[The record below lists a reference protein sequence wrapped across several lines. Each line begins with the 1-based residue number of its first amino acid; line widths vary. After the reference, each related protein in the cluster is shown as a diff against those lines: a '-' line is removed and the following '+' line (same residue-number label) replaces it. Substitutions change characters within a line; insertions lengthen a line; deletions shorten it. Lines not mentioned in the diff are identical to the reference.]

1 MSRISRI
8 LVANRGEIALRIIRA
23 CHEEGLEAVA
33 VYSHADRLSPHVRA
47 AELAVPIGPA
57 PAIDSYL
64 NIGRLIEAARAT
76 GCQAIHPGYGF
87 LSERAPFAEAVAR
100 AGLVFV
106 GPPPAAI
113 QAMGDKVE
121 ARRRMQ
127 AAGVPVV
134 PGTTQAVPDAHR
146 AGDAAARLGF
156 PVLLKAVAGGGGK
169 GMRLV
174 REPAELEAAFQ
185 AAQGEALRAFG
196 AGDVYVEK
204 YLQRPRHIEIQVLAD
219 TRGRIV
225 ALGERE
231 CSIQRRHQKLIEEA
245 PSVALSPALRRRMSE
260 AATAAAGAVGYLGA
274 GTIEFLL
281 GSGGEFHF
289 LEMNTRL
296 QGEHP
301 VTELV
306 YGVDIVREQLR
317 IAAGKPMRVH
327 GGTLNPRGHAIECRI
342 TSEDPFNDFL
352 PATGVLTYLPVPSG
366 PGARWDGGGA
376 QGNEVTLFYHPLLAK
391 LIVWGDTREIAIR
404 RMRRAL
410 RELVIVGLPTSQSFH
425 LRVMD
430 EPAFQRGELDITY
443 LERVGPALLAPAP
456 LTELVRPLAVVAAL
470 LAEEQ
475 RSAAV
480 PPPPTVQPPSRPSGW
495 AEAAVREGLRE

>member
-1 MSRISRI
+1 MPTITRV

-23 CHEEGLEAVA
+23 CHEERLEAVA
-33 VYSHADRLSPHVRA
+33 VYSQADRLSPHVRA

-57 PAIDSYL
+57 PAVDSYL
-64 NIGRLIEAARAT
+64 NMGRLIEAARST

-87 LSERAPFAEAVAR
+87 LSERAPFADAVAR
-100 AGLVFV
+100 AGLVFI
-106 GPPPAAI
+106 GPPAAAI
-113 QAMGDKVE
+113 VAMGDKTE

-127 AAGVPVV
+127 AAGVPIV
-134 PGTTQAVPDAHR
+134 PGTTQAVSDAKR
-146 AGDAAARLGF
+146 ARYEATRLGF

-174 REPAELEAAFQ
+174 HEPGELEAAFQ

-204 YLQRPRHIEIQVLAD
+204 YLQRPRHVEIQVLAD
-219 TRGRIV
+219 THGRVV

-260 AATAAAGAVGYLGA
+260 AATAAAGSVGYVGA

-281 GSGGEFHF
+281 GPGGEFHF

-296 QGEHP
+296 QVEHP

-327 GGTLNPRGHAIECRI
+327 AGTLNPRGHAIECRI

-352 PATGVLTYLPVPSG
+352 PATGVLRYLRVPSG
-366 PGARWDGGGA
+366 PGVRWDGGVE
-376 QGNEVTLFYHPLLAK
+376 QGNEVTLFYDPLIAK
-391 LIVWGDTREIAIR
+391 LIVWGDTREIAIQ

-410 RELVIVGLPTSQSFH
+410 RELVIVGLPTSQAFH
-425 LRVMD
+425 LRVME
-430 EPAFQRGELDITY
+430 EPTFQRGELDITY
-443 LERVGPALLAPAP
+443 LERVGPALLAPEPRA
-456 LTELVRPLAVVAAL
+456 EVVRPLAVVAAL

-475 RSAAV
+475 RAAAV
-480 PPPPTVQPPSRPSGW
+480 PPPLSDRPTVRPSGW
-495 AEAAVREGLRE
+495 VDAAVREGLRE